1 MTILQ
6 FANNALS
13 VLASPI
19 TSADTTIYLQ
29 AGTGSLFPTPTSG
42 QVFLATI
49 YNNSSTSYEIVLVT
63 ARSGD
68 TVTVVRAQENTTAQ
82 TWLTGNSFG
91 MYPTKGTMQSLVQ
104 ADQLQN
110 GTYTYAIGGGTANA
124 LTAQIT
130 SNLTAIP
137 DGMNFVIKAI
147 ATNTD
152 VATLQLTLGS
162 TILSAAPIIKG
173 NSYPFIANDIW
184 TNYPC
189 IFTWS
194 ATLGAFILQ
203 NPGTS
208 VVPPITTY
216 SADYLVVAGGGNGGF
231 GAGTGSFGGGGA
243 GGLLI
248 GTTTLISN
256 TTYSFVI
263 GAGAPT
269 NPTGYTSTN
278 GNNSTAFGLT
288 AIGGG
293 GGTANSGGSGGAG
306 YPSAGSGTAGQG
318 NAGGTTEPAGGGGGG
333 AGAVGQNCTGNGA
346 NGGIGVASS
355 ITGTSVYYAGGGG
368 GGGTSDGENYGGG
381 SGGAGGGG
389 NGGNGYGQGS
399 GQSGTPG
406 SGGVANTGGGGGGGA
421 HTDYGSGNGGAGG
434 SGVVYISVA
443 TSNYTGITTGSPTIT
458 LNGSKTVMKFT
469 TSGTYTA

>member
-49 YNNSSTSYEIVLVT
+49 YNSSSTSYEIVLVT

-152 VATLQLTLGS
+152 AATLQLTLGS

-173 NSYPFIANDIW
+173 NSYPLIANDIW

-216 SADYLVVAGGGNGGF
+216 SADYVVVAGGGGG
-231 GAGTGSFGGGGA
+231 AAQNGGGGA
-243 GGLLI
+243 GGYLTS
-248 GTTTLISN
+248 TTTLIPS
-256 TTYSFVI
+256 TTYSVI
-263 GAGAPT
+263 LGAGGSSGGQGS
-269 NPTGYTSTN
+269 NSQLTGI
-278 GNNSTAFGLT
+278 
-288 AIGGG
+288 AIAVGGG
-293 GGTANSGGSGGAG
+293 AGGSNNGGSGGGAINKGYSGGAG
-306 YPSAGSGTAGQG
+306 TSGQG
-318 NAGGTTEPAGGGGGG
+318 NNGGSAANNPDAGVGGGGGGG
-333 AGAVGQNCTGNGA
+333 AGAQGGSASFDGLTGGAGGVGLATT
-346 NGGIGVASS
+346 
-355 ITGTSVYYAGGGG
+355 ITGSSVYLAGGGG
-368 GGGTSDGENYGGG
+368 GAAWYGTSG
-381 SGGAGGGG
+381 GGAGGTGGGGHGANG
-389 NGGNGYGQGS
+389 NGVSDNTSGS
-399 GQSGTPG
+399 
-406 SGGVANTGGGGGGGA
+406 ANTGGGGGGGGG
-421 HTDYGSGNGGAGG
+421 GSGGETPSNGG
-434 SGVVYISVA
+434 SGVFYLSVP
-443 TSNYTGITTGSPTIT
+443 TSNYTGTTSGTVAVTTSGSNTI
-458 LNGSKTVMKFT
+458 MKFT

>member
-13 VLASPI
+13 ALASPI

-49 YNNSSTSYEIVLVT
+49 YNSSSTSYEIVLVT

-152 VATLQLTLGS
+152 AATLQLTLGS
-162 TILSAAPIIKG
+162 TILSVAPIIKG
-173 NSYPFIANDIW
+173 NSYPLIANDIW

-216 SADYLVVAGGGNGGF
+216 SADYVVVAGGG
-231 GAGTGSFGGGGA
+231 GASQGGGGA
-243 GGLLI
+243 GGYIASTASLTH
-248 GTTTLISN
+248 GN
-256 TTYSFVI
+256 TYNIIV
-263 GAGAPT
+263 GAGGSSGAQ
-269 NPTGYTSTN
+269 G
-278 GNNSTAFGLT
+278 GNSQIAGLIVT
-288 AIGGG
+288 VGGG
-293 GGTANSGGSGGAG
+293 AGGGAPGGVGGSGGSGAG
-306 YPSAGSGTAGQG
+306 GTSQGNRGTVGGGSGTLGQG
-318 NAGGTTEPAGGGGGG
+318 NNGGASLENVSPDQGQGGGGGGG
-333 AGAVGQNCTGNGA
+333 AGAAGADSANDGTSGGAGGVGLST
-346 NGGIGVASS
+346 I
-355 ITGTSVYYAGGGG
+355 ITGSTLYLAGGGG
-368 GGGTSDGENYGGG
+368 GAGWYGSGASGGNGGGGRGADYNYGTNNSNG
-381 SGGAGGGG
+381 SPNTGGGAGGGITAT
-389 NGGNGYGQGS
+389 N
-399 GQSGTPG
+399 
-406 SGGVANTGGGGGGGA
+406 
-421 HTDYGSGNGGAGG
+421 GG

-458 LNGSKTVMKFT
+458 VNGSKTVMKFT